1 MEGLRLN
8 GSQTHSIHLYCL
20 NNWQNAAYLQHFLGS
35 VIIFPTTVF
44 NLIQLSRWVQCCWP
58 HQYTAISNS
67 VWQLYWMPD
76 ILFHLAECKWSVSF
90 FSNTLPETDEL
101 NAHLVA
107 YRCCACRVWEGQES
121 AINQVFFVLRV
132 GLNTYIILQAVL
144 FLPCYKVHKCGRMF
158 SELAG
163 K

>member
-1 MEGLRLN
+1 M
-8 GSQTHSIHLYCL
+8 
-20 NNWQNAAYLQHFLGS
+20 AAKPTPYIYIVWITDKMQPTYSTFWVVSLFFPLLFSTWYSFLGEFS
-35 VIIFPTTVF
+35 AAD
-44 NLIQLSRWVQCCWP
+44 LIS
-58 HQYTAISNS
+58 
-67 VWQLYWMPD
+67 
-76 ILFHLAECKWSVSF
+76 ILQTQTQSGSCIECRTFFFHLAECKWSVSF